1 MAIIHTGFKGTS
13 LSEIITMLGNKS
25 YDYIEV
31 RLLWK
36 DTNGTEYDEFI
47 GACSYNNTIEDSENR
62 LQSLDGGNYSL
73 NDLYIKWKEFGEN
86 EFSDGNNASGR
97 SRIGLTVWCYGELA
111 ADS

>member
-1 MAIIHTGFKGTS
+1 MAMIHTGFTGTS

-36 DTNGTEYDEFI
+36 DADGTEYDEFI
-47 GACSYNNTIEDSENR
+47 GACSYNNTIEDSENK
-62 LQSLDGGNYSL
+62 LQSLDGDNYSL
-73 NDLYIKWKEFGEN
+73 NDLYIKWKEFGD
-86 EFSDGNNASGR
+86 SNNASGR